1 MIKYLATKSLE
12 KQSEKRWEENKKI
25 IMYTGI
31 TVLTGLGAYFSYKK
45 IKNYILDREM
55 SDELDYLDYLG
66 DEESYDNEC
75 EESYNKEDE
84 DEELKEK
91 IDEFNSRRL
100 NYENDEIV
108 LPKELNHYID
118 QIKVDKKDIE
128 EEEFEEDKYEKYDE

>member
-1 MIKYLATKSLE
+1 MIKYLATKFLE
-12 KQSEKRWEENKKI
+12 KQAEKRWEENKKI

-31 TVLTGLGAYFSYKK
+31 TILTGLGAYFSYKK

-55 SDELDYLDYLG
+55 SDELNYLDYLE
-66 DEESYDNEC
+66 DEESYDKEC
-75 EESYNKEDE
+75 DEIYNKKDE

-100 NYENDEIV
+100 SYENDEIV
-108 LPKELNHYID
+108 SPKELNHYID
-118 QIKVDKKDIE
+118 QIKVDKCDIE